1 MIEPLE
7 TLALISC
14 REKKKLEE
22 KFANIFANIARS
34 YKIAPSPMVSFSQH

>member
-7 TLALISC
+7 TLGLISC

-22 KFANIFANIARS
+22 KFANIARS

>member
-7 TLALISC
+7 TLALISS
-14 REKKKLEE
+14 REKKLEE